1 MVIQPEQ
8 ETVIKEYVTK
18 HKVESVDAPD
28 VTISVGESL
37 PDTVELH
44 ELDVPDV
51 SYRYVVVN
59 GKTVLVD
66 PGTRKIVRVM
76 D

>member
-1 MVIQPEQ
+1 
-8 ETVIKEYVTK
+8 
-18 HKVESVDAPD
+18 
-28 VTISVGESL
+28 
-37 PDTVELH
+37 VELH